1 MSNPYFEPSDLGA
14 ETVAYMAENDDLIAD
29 PDPDVEGAQ

>member
-14 ETVAYMAENDDLIAD
+14 ETTAYMAENDPLIDD